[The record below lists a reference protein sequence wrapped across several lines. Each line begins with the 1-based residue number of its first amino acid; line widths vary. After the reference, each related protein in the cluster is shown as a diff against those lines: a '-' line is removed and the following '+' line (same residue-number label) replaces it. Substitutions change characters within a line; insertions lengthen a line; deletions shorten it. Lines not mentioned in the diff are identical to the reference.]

1 MLARCR
7 RVGAVNDPVLSS
19 EDRTAILDLIAE
31 YNWRTDTGDAV
42 GVADLF
48 TEDAIWDG
56 EPGRFEGR
64 QAIEDFNVKVHQSL
78 IGSMHFNA
86 NHQFAVKDGAVHHRC
101 SSAFHV
107 PTDDGLKTF
116 LMTYVDVIV
125 RNEGRWR
132 FKERV
137 NKFWDSE
144 NTPPDLC
151 L

>member
-1 MLARCR
+1 MT
-7 RVGAVNDPVLSS
+7 DPVLSL
-19 EDRTAILDLIAE
+19 EDRTAILDLIAL
-31 YNWRTDTGDAV
+31 YNWRTDTGDAA

-48 TEDAIWDG
+48 TDDAVWDG

-64 QAIEDFNVKVHQSL
+64 QAIEDFNVEVHQRL

-86 NHQFAVKDGAVHHRC
+86 NHQFAVKDGVVHHRC

-107 PTDDGLKTF
+107 LTDDGLKTY

-125 RNEGRWR
+125 QDEGRWR
-132 FKERV
+132 FQERV

-151 L
+151 P